1 MIPHFGENHKSPPL
15 DLTLF
20 GSSLR
25 DHTIKICQMEEKKNG
40 TYGTPSSIMGVQ
52 EEREK
57 IVTEN
62 FPNHGKDIGIKI
74 HEAQRTQH
82 KINAKKIT
90 IRNIIT

>member
-1 MIPHFGENHKSPPL
+1 
-15 DLTLF
+15 
-20 GSSLR
+20 
-25 DHTIKICQMEEKKNG
+25 
-40 TYGTPSSIMGVQ
+40 MGVQ